1 MTGCSVF
8 REGSIMIR
16 LGIIFAAFL
25 CYGPKSAW
33 AVDPVQDG
41 HSRHHVALFLGAGVE
56 TKRDG
61 KNESAFAIG
70 GVYAYRFHEK
80 WSIGAAVEGLGRD
93 TIRDGVIAVPVS
105 FHPSGGWRLF
115 AGPGYEFTE
124 HGDKPL
130 LRVGAGYDFHLD
142 GHWTVSPEI
151 VGDFISG
158 GAQTWLVG
166 VAIGYGF

>member
-1 MTGCSVF
+1 
-8 REGSIMIR
+8 MIR
-16 LGIIFAAFL
+16 FAIILAALL
-25 CYGPKSAW
+25 CYDPISAW
-33 AVDPVQDG
+33 AADPGQGG

-61 KNESAFAIG
+61 ENESAFAIG
-70 GVYAYRFHEK
+70 GVYEYRFHEN
-80 WSIGAAVEGLGRD
+80 WGIGAAIEGLGRD
-93 TIRDGVIAVPVS
+93 TIRDAVFAVPIS

-115 AGPGYEFTE
+115 AGPGFEFTE
-124 HGDKPL
+124 KHDKPL
-130 LRVGAGYDFHLD
+130 LRVGAGYAFHLD
-142 GHWTVSPEI
+142 GQWSISPEI